1 MASLQ
6 RVLLVIFS
14 GGLWCAAQAQD
25 SSAPIPSV
33 EIAGPGSLALR
44 RNATVA
50 KIIVARGDIIQYGDS
65 NLADVL
71 KRQPGISVTD
81 GAVRMRGLGAGYTQ
95 ILINGDPAPQG
106 FSIGS
111 ISPEMIERI
120 EILRSA
126 SAEQST
132 QAVAGSINLVLRK
145 VVATGQREA
154 KAGTAFER
162 GRAGPTASL
171 QVGERAGALSYSI
184 GATFTR
190 KVFEFTGR
198 TEEDVRTADGAPT
211 ALRRFERYNS
221 GHDDQL
227 DLSPRLNWALDNGD
241 TVSWQNLIGISR
253 ADSGSGEPE
262 TTLFGAP
269 TSYPD
274 NSAVFLSR
282 FASLRSDAGWTHRI
296 GADGKLTVKAVVGA
310 SRRRSAYAFDGI
322 DPDGVPALH
331 RAVDSGV
338 DEDSVG
344 LSGKLSM
351 PLGAGHGLGIGW
363 DGGLITRGEA
373 RLQADSR
380 MSGPAAVVL
389 DQAYTARVQRMA
401 LFAQDEWEMSPQLQ
415 GYFGLRW
422 EGVRSAT
429 DGKDFA
435 RVGNRYSVFSPS
447 AQLLWKLP
455 ARPRDQLRLA
465 LARTY
470 KAPLTRDLVPR
481 RYTMNNDNSAA
492 NPDQEGNPA
501 LRPELSWG
509 LDLAYEMYFRA
520 DGVASVSGFARKIQD
535 VTVQRLYRD
544 GAAWVSRPENAGAAE
559 THGIEFDVKMPLRW
573 WLAAAASGST
583 PPLELHANLTRAW
596 SHLDAVAGPYN
607 RLADQTPLTANLG
620 LDYRPGGRWSFGVN
634 ASYQGAA
641 TTRSAAP
648 LSSYQSSQCLF
659 DVYTVWQLD
668 KRTKLRVTGANLLQR
683 ERRSIQ
689 LYADADGSI
698 RRTGIADGSAIARVV
713 LEQGF

>member
-6 RVLLVIFS
+6 RVFSVIFF
-14 GGLWCAAQAQD
+14 GALCYPAQARAQD
-25 SSAPIPSV
+25 SSAPMPTV
-33 EIAGPGSLALR
+33 QIAGPDSLALR
-44 RNATVA
+44 RDATVA
-50 KIIVARGDIIQYGDS
+50 KIVVARADIVQYGDS

-81 GAVRMRGLGAGYTQ
+81 GAVRMRGVGAGYTQ

-111 ISPEMIERI
+111 ISPEMVERI

-132 QAVAGSINLVLRK
+132 QAVAGSIHLVLRK
-145 VVATGQREA
+145 VVTRAQRDA
-154 KAGTAFER
+154 KLGGALER
-162 GRAGPTASL
+162 GRAGPTASVQL
-171 QVGERAGALSYSI
+171 GERAGALSYSV
-184 GATFTR
+184 GASFTR

-198 TEEDVRTADGAPT
+198 TLEDVRAADGLPV
-211 ALRRFERYNS
+211 ALRSFKRYNS

-262 TTLFGAP
+262 ATLFGAP
-269 TSYPD
+269 TSYPG

-282 FASLRSDAGWTHRI
+282 FSSLRSDAGWTHRI
-296 GADGKLTVKAVVGA
+296 DEDGKLTAKLVALS
-310 SRRRSAYAFDGI
+310 SRRRSAYAFDGVN
-322 DPDGVPALH
+322 PNGVPALH
-331 RAVDSGV
+331 RAVDSSV
-338 DEDSVG
+338 DEDS
-344 LSGKLSM
+344 LAFSGKFFT

-363 DGGLITRGEA
+363 DGGFITRGEA

-380 MSGPAAVVL
+380 LSKPAAVVL

-401 LFAQDEWEMSPQLQ
+401 LFAQDEWEMSSQLQ

-422 EGVRSAT
+422 EGVCSAT

-447 AQLLWKLP
+447 AQLLWTLP
-455 ARPRDQLRLA
+455 ERPRDQLRLA

-492 NPDQEGNPA
+492 NPDQEGNPT

-509 LDLAYEMYFRA
+509 LDLAYEMYFRTN
-520 DGVASVSGFARKIQD
+520 GVASVSVFARRIQD

-544 GAAWVSRPENAGAAE
+544 GPAWVSRPENAGAAE
-559 THGIEFDVKMPLRW
+559 THGIEFDIKLPLR
-573 WLAAAASGST
+573 LT
-583 PPLELHANLTRAW
+583 LPVELHANLTRAW

-620 LDYRPGGRWSFGVN
+620 FDVRPGGRWSFGAN

-641 TTRSAAP
+641 TNRSA
-648 LSSYQSSQCLF
+648 LERSSYQSSECLL
-659 DVYTVWQLD
+659 DVYTVWQMD

-683 ERRSIQ
+683 GRRSIES
-689 LYADADGSI
+689 YADANGSI
-698 RRTGIADGSAIARVV
+698 RRSGIADGSASARVV